1 MGHPASP
8 RAVAPNIMFMGQ
20 LGFLLLLLTSS
31 TTPGQATE
39 QEIKVEFEETLGG
52 MVEAMTEIQGRADS
66 MMEEIKAREELLR
79 ELGRELEQTVGEVEG
94 VQQMLARMELEKM
107 GLQEETMRLKLDRR
121 DAEARINTID
131 RLMQERDKKM
141 RVEEKRL
148 TKVKEEVATEDDKLK
163 KIKKQMVERMA
174 ERDRLERQ
182 VKERKEEVAVAELK
196 LSNMTS
202 LREEA
207 EASSPFRAV
216 QPILLPAFGIS
227 VLLNM
232 VTAVSL
238 GAAIISP
245 VPSPAAKRRADQPD
259 RLEGRPPAPSVP
271 PPGWHELLPKE
282 EQSLLWQAEDSKEEE
297 AWHQQ
302 VEEEQQDIIWQQPK
316 STVWPDQNDEG
327 EGWQGGYGPL
337 TVQAGMVVGASDEN
351 GFRQFLED
359 EIAGLRPEE

>member
-1 MGHPASP
+1 M
-8 RAVAPNIMFMGQ
+8 
-20 LGFLLLLLTSS
+20 LFLLLLTYS
-31 TTPGQATE
+31 TLGQATE

-107 GLQEETMRLKLDRR
+107 GLQEETMRLKLERR
-121 DAEARINTID
+121 DAEARINAID
-131 RLMQERDKKM
+131 RLMQERDKEM

-148 TKVKEEVATEDDKLK
+148 TKVKQEAATEDAKLK

-174 ERDRLERQ
+174 ERERLERQ
-182 VKERKEEVAVAELK
+182 VKERKEEVALAELK
-196 LSNMTS
+196 LTNMTS

-245 VPSPAAKRRADQPD
+245 FPPAAKRRVDQTD
-259 RLEGRPPAPSVP
+259 RVAGRPPAPSVP
-271 PPGWHELLPKE
+271 PPGWDELLPKE
-282 EQSLLWQAEDSKEEE
+282 EQSLLWQEDSNEEE
-297 AWHQQ
+297 LWHHQIEDDPPQQ
-302 VEEEQQDIIWQQPK
+302 QHKQQQQQQDIIWQQPE

-351 GFRQFLED
+351 GFAQFLED